1 MSRPR
6 AAHARRRAA
15 RLAAVQAL
23 YQMELSGARADD
35 AIADQALREP
45 DIETEGTLRPPVD
58 QPFMGGLVRGVRDR
72 RDDID
77 RMIDGA
83 LAEGWA
89 IARLDA
95 VLRAILRAGVCE
107 LLTHPEID
115 APVTINEYVE
125 IARSFFD
132 GAEPTMTNGV
142 LDRLARILRAGMETG
157 ARERPGAEK
166 PAAAPAAEK
175 PTAALAAGGEEA
187 APAAGD
193 GDAAEPDG
201 DDGASG

>member
-1 MSRPR
+1 MSKSRSG
-6 AAHARRRAA
+6 HAKRRAA

-23 YQMELSGARADD
+23 YQMEISGAGADA

-45 DIETEGTLRPPVD
+45 DLETEGKVRPVVD

-83 LAEGWA
+83 LSEGWA
-89 IARLDA
+89 IARLDS

-115 APVTINEYVE
+115 APITINEYVE
-125 IARSFFD
+125 IAKSFFD
-132 GAEPTMTNGV
+132 GNEPKMTNGV
-142 LDRLARILRAGMETG
+142 LDRLAKILRAGMEPGGAGGRETG
-157 ARERPGAEK
+157 AGKTGNGETSGRETG
-166 PAAAPAAEK
+166 AAE
-175 PTAALAAGGEEA
+175 TNGN
-187 APAAGD
+187 D
-193 GDAAEPDG
+193 EP
-201 DDGASG
+201 SG